1 MHETNHSIHIDVEG
15 TAVPPHRGPGW
26 TRFVCISDTHSRT
39 YRVPSGDVLLHAGD
53 LSSWGTLPQLTTT
66 VEWLKTLDHPIKI
79 YHECSVLLLFLKG
92 DAQLCLDTKWGES
105 DNWGFSPEVSPIK
118 FNLPYGSSDA
128 PRKVIQRARAYVH
141 SQASFG
147 MFYLEHRPIHVTSP
161 TGRVWKLY
169 GSPPQFTSKAL
180 SNMLRERKLKVCFTS
195 LLARPQG

>member
-1 MHETNHSIHIDVEG
+1 MVEDIGSSYQDVSTCFPIHHG
-15 TAVPPHRGPGW
+15 
-26 TRFVCISDTHSRT
+26 
-39 YRVPSGDVLLHAGD
+39 LLIIRCSS
-53 LSSWGTLPQLTTT
+53 LSSLVAGNHD
-66 VEWLKTLDHPIKI
+66 VRR

-169 GSPPQFTSKAL
+169 GSPVSSQSLMERFRDQKCCQAAPVYVEGAFQYASRTEAKGMLYIVAGEASGL
-180 SNMLRERKLKVCFTS
+180 ISSSNI
-195 LLARPQG
+195 